1 MSPAIDAAA
10 RRCKRLAVIDVD
22 DVLQEVALAELEG
35 DDPVRRVWRLIRR
48 AQRNTTVSLPT
59 DGGYQRDDD
68 AVSGT
73 EILRSLQLPPDV
85 YEAAMSLYPTGEY
98 GSLRQTLQAAG
109 RRVYA

>member
-48 AQRNTTVSLPT
+48 AQRQTTTQLSDERYT
-59 DGGYQRDDD
+59 RDDD

-73 EILRSLQLPPDV
+73 EILRSLQLAPDA
-85 YEAAMSLYPTGEY
+85 YADAMSLYPTGEY
-98 GSLRQTLQAAG
+98 GPLRQTLQTAG
-109 RRVYA
+109 RRVYM